1 VRYRIGIISIGLL
14 IVATVLVLS
23 WLQKPNKIN
32 REQIR
37 MSSASGTAANSFP
50 SSGHGITAKSA
61 SPSGQRDEVHRR
73 ETVAKIMTVLATPI
87 EFYGKVVDQNDDP
100 VSEANVD
107 YGTIDRFD
115 ANGSDY
121 RGRSDE
127 NGNFSISGIK
137 GAVLTVGVQ
146 KEGYYNIHG
155 KSDAAFAYGVGPDA
169 TRKEPPTKENPA
181 VFVLQK
187 KGLAEPLIRAGGGQ
201 IDIPRTGEPLSIDL
215 ATGKPGRGDLQIEA
229 WIGDSSQPRFDWRYR
244 LTIPGGGLLE
254 RRGQFDFEA
263 PSYGYESFVEI
274 NMSAN
279 AERWSSDVP
288 KQYFAKLPNGTY
300 ARFSTEF
307 YAGDRNFI
315 VFESYLNPRPGSRNL
330 EFDPQKTVKVR

>member
-1 VRYRIGIISIGLL
+1 
-14 IVATVLVLS
+14 VLS

-37 MSSASGTAANSFP
+37 TTSASVTPANSFP
-50 SSGHGITAKSA
+50 STSHGVTAKSA
-61 SPSGQRDEVHRR
+61 SPSAQHDEVHRT
-73 ETVAKIMTVLATPI
+73 EAVAKIITVLATPI
-87 EFYGKVVDQNDDP
+87 EFYGKVVDQNGDP

-127 NGNFSISGIK
+127 NGNFSISDIK

-169 TRKEPPTKENPA
+169 TRKEPPTKDNPA
-181 VFVLQK
+181 VFLLQK
-187 KGLAEPLIRAGGGQ
+187 KGLADPLIPVDGGQ
-201 IDIPRTGEPLSIDL
+201 IDIPRTGEPLSIDF
-215 ATGKPGRGDLQIEA
+215 ATGRPGHGDLQVET
-229 WIGDSSQPRFDWRYR
+229 WIGDSSQRRFDWRYR
-244 LTIPGGGLLE
+244 LSVPDGGLAE
-254 RRGQFDFEA
+254 RKGQFDFEA
-263 PSYGYESFVEI
+263 PGNNYQTFIDV

-279 AERWSSDVP
+279 SEQWSARP
-288 KQYFAKLPNGTY
+288 TKQYFAKLPDGRY
-300 ARFSTEF
+300 ARFSIKF

-315 VFESYLNPRPGSRNL
+315 VFESYLNPKPGSRNL

>member
-1 VRYRIGIISIGLL
+1 MRYRIGIVAVGLL
-14 IVATVLVLS
+14 VVAMILLLS
-23 WLQKPNKIN
+23 WLRKPSEIS
-32 REQIR
+32 RGQIR
-37 MSSASGTAANSFP
+37 TTPASVTPANSFP

-73 ETVAKIMTVLATPI
+73 ETVAKIMTVLANPI
-87 EFYGKVVDQNDDP
+87 EFYGKVVDQNGDP

-115 ANGSDY
+115 ANGSNY

-127 NGNFSISGIK
+127 DGNFSISGIK

-169 TRKEPPTKENPA
+169 TRKEPPTKGNPA

-201 IDIPRTGEPLSIDL
+201 IDIPRTGEPLFIDL

-229 WIGDSSQPRFDWRYR
+229 WIGNSSQPRFDWRYR
-244 LTIPGGGLLE
+244 LSIPGGGLVE
-254 RRGQFDFEA
+254 RNGQFDFEA
-263 PSYGYESFVEI
+263 PSGGYESFVEI
-274 NMSAN
+274 NMPAN
-279 AERWSSDVP
+279 AGRWSSDVP

-315 VFESYLNPRPGSRNL
+315 VFESYLNPTRGSRNL